1 MSEAPRSSRLLFS
14 ISTLLD
20 HHAHR
25 SPETKRTGFRSRR
38 LEFVSRRVRARL
50 FHHPLK
56 LAYSFSAL
64 YGVQINFDGSTSTPG
79 EPAALRCFSINSGA
93 AQMTYA
99 PF

>member
-20 HHAHR
+20 QRAPLAGDEANGVSKPSTR
-25 SPETKRTGFRSRR
+25 IRFSSRP
-38 LEFVSRRVRARL
+38 RAP

-64 YGVQINFDGSTSTPG
+64 YGVQINFDGVHLHPG
-79 EPAALRCFSINSGA
+79 EPAARCFSINSGA